1 MKVEPISLEGRVVC
15 LEPLCPEHFPGLH
28 EAGELG
34 LFIYTFGGPTDYS
47 RETFYEY
54 LGRLMGRPDM
64 CPFATTLRETGRPI
78 GVTSYLDIRPEHRGL
93 EIGHTWIALPHQGTA
108 VNPECKYLLLR
119 HAFETLG
126 AIRVQLKT
134 DGRNLHSQ
142 KAIAKL
148 GAKWE
153 GTLRKQVIMQDGY
166 MRDNVMFS
174 IIDDEWP
181 GVKARLEARLGYV
194 P

>member
-1 MKVEPISLEGRVVC
+1 MNVQPVTLQGRVVR
-15 LEPLCPEHFPGLH
+15 LEPLSAEHFPALH
-28 EAGELG
+28 EAGEPKI
-34 LFIYTFGGPTDYS
+34 FIYTFGGPENYT
-47 RETFYEY
+47 REAFDEY
-54 LGRLMGRPDM
+54 LRRLMDRPDM
-64 CPFATTLRETGRPI
+64 CPFAIIPLATGQPI
-78 GVTSYLDIRPEHRGL
+78 GVTTYLDIRPEHRGL
-93 EIGHTWIALPHQGTA
+93 EIGHTWIAVPHQGTA
-108 VNPECKYLLLR
+108 VNPECKYMLLR

-153 GTLRKQVIMQDGY
+153 GTMRKQVIMAGGY

-174 IIDDEWP
+174 IIEEEWP
-181 GVKARLEARLGYV
+181 TIKTQLENRLGYV